1 MQMQMVIGF
10 LAIAAYGVA
19 DLRKPDASRA
29 HPSWQ
34 VETFKDRNNVPQ
46 SDISARMSEF
56 SAKDFTSIEPIL
68 W

>member
-1 MQMQMVIGF
+1 MHIVTWFQAMPRS
-10 LAIAAYGVA
+10 GVS
-19 DLRKPDASRA
+19 DLRKPDTTRG
-29 HPSWQ
+29 HPGWQ